1 MIFNIDNVIIKKKA
15 LGDLQTNCYV
25 VEKEQNNFVT
35 LIDPGSEYEE
45 IIALLDGK
53 KIDKVL
59 LTHGHYDHIMAVN
72 DLAKYY
78 DFSVYVHEQE
88 VEILKNPEKNGSL
101 GFGKISYII
110 EQDPITFCDGDSIE
124 SGGLVFKI
132 LHTPGHTKGSSC
144 LLLEL
149 PSEKILFTGD
159 TIFKGGYGRTDLYS
173 GDFSALVNSMRRLLR
188 LPESHLCFCGHGEET
203 TIGKK

>member
-1 MIFNIDNVIIKKKA
+1 MIYNFDSITVKKEP
-15 LGDLQTNCYV
+15 LGPLQTNCYV
-25 VEKEQNNFVT
+25 ISTKDSDLVT
-35 LIDPGSEYEE
+35 VIDPGNEYEK
-45 IIALLDGK
+45 IIEMLEGK

-59 LTHGHYDHIMAVN
+59 LTHGHYDHIMAIN

-78 DFSVYVHEQE
+78 DFAVYAHEQE
-88 VEILKNPEKNGSL
+88 IEILLDPEKNGSV
-101 GFGKISYII
+101 GFGKTSYSL
-110 EQDPITFCDGDSIE
+110 EHDVRTYQDGDSIE
-124 SGGLVFKI
+124 SAGLHFQV

-144 LLLEL
+144 FLLERAG
-149 PSEKILFTGD
+149 EKILFTGD

-188 LPESHLCFCGHGEET
+188 LPETHFCFCGHGEET